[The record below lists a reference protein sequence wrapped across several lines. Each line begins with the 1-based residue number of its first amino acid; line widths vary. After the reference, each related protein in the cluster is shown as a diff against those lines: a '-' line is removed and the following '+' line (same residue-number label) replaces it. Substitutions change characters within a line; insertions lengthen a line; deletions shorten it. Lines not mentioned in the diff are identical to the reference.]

1 MTPDSH
7 KPTDPDSLKQRTRTL
22 YEEDPEVDVK
32 PASVAP
38 LSTPDANKVFLDLTP
53 VSEAV
58 HHALKLSLKNGKKD
72 FPADDRH
79 DTERPPDTLKSPH
92 VSVYAS
98 EPPKSDGKTRG
109 PLAPPPLPTRILFR
123 SGQAATPTDSPI
135 HDFTKTFLGSGSDD
149 PSLGQPIPSNPP
161 PLSPLLSDLPFGVV
175 NAGFPAHAGVS
186 SGHTELAPASGNNS
200 RVPEKMDFHAIDQLY
215 LDLYHQLNVDL
226 EFVTTAAR
234 SFLPESI
241 TAEESA
247 AFRALFFRK
256 LSQYITHFLPS
267 ESHESDDC
275 NVHEVNADGHLSA
288 MENFARDQ
296 FEKIDPY
303 NHEKSGHILTGTF
316 DRTSFTYQV
325 ERPEP
330 NEYVL
335 SQIFQLTKDISSFS
349 SPEIE
354 ILYPAFEEYIFQN
367 LPGRRA

>member
-7 KPTDPDSLKQRTRTL
+7 KPTDPDSLKQKIRTL
-22 YEEDPEVDVK
+22 PEEDPEVYVK

-38 LSTPDANKVFLDLTP
+38 LSIPDADKVFVDLTP
-53 VSEAV
+53 VSETV
-58 HHALKLSLKNGKKD
+58 HHAIQLSLKNGEKD
-72 FPADDRH
+72 VPADDRH

-98 EPPKSDGKTRG
+98 EPPTNDGKPRL
-109 PLAPPPLPTRILFR
+109 PLAPPPLPTRILFTSR
-123 SGQAATPTDSPI
+123 KAVTPTDSPI
-135 HDFTKTFLGSGSDD
+135 HDFTKTFLGSGYD
-149 PSLGQPIPSNPP
+149 PSLESIPSNPP
-161 PLSPLLSDLPFGVV
+161 PFSPLSDLPFGVV
-175 NAGFPAHAGVS
+175 NAGFPVHAGLS
-186 SGHTELAPASGNNS
+186 SGHTELVPASGNNS

-226 EFVTTAAR
+226 EFVTAAAR
-234 SFLPESI
+234 SFLPKSI

-247 AFRALFFRK
+247 ALRALFFRK

-275 NVHEVNADGHLSA
+275 NVHEVDAEGHLSA

-296 FEKIDPY
+296 FGKIDPY
-303 NHEKSGHILTGTF
+303 SHEKGGHVLTGTF

-367 LPGRRA
+367 LPGRGT